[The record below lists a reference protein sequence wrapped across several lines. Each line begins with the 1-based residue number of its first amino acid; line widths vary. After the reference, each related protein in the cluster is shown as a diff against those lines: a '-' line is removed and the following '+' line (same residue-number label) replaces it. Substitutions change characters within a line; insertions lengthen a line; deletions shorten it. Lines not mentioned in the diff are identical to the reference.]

1 MTYATHPSVDAYIAG
16 WNAHDGD
23 AVRAA
28 FAPEGR
34 AIDPV
39 YPSGVSGA
47 ALARSVHDAVARLG
61 DVCFTVTSEFPAG
74 PDRVAFEWTLR
85 ANVVAPDG
93 RRVPVTLSGV
103 DVCDLRDGKIVE
115 LRGYFD
121 RGTIP
126 DQVAAA
132 SRTAAASVA
141 ASAG

>member
-1 MTYATHPSVDAYIAG
+1 MSYGTHTAVKTYIAG
-16 WNAHDGD
+16 WNAHSGEG
-23 AVRAA
+23 VRAA

-34 AIDPV
+34 ANDPI
-39 YPSGVSGA
+39 YPNGVSGA
-47 ALARSVHDAVARLG
+47 ALVKSVHDAVARFG
-61 DVCFTVTSEFPAG
+61 EVHFTVTSEVSSG

-85 ANVVAPDG
+85 ANVAGADG

-121 RGTIP
+121 RGTIS

-132 SRTAAASVA
+132 SRTAVASVA